1 MRSAP
6 MPMFDTDP
14 APLAGLLVVDLS
26 QFLAG
31 PYASLRLMDLGARV
45 IKVERPGA
53 GDLTRSLYLT
63 DTEIGGDST
72 LFHAINRGKESLAL
86 DLKDADDRDAL
97 IRLIARADVVIQN
110 FRPGVIE
117 RLGLDWDRVRRI
129 NPRIVYARIKGF
141 ASGGPHE
148 KYLAFDMIAQAAG
161 GAGDQAGPEKAADQL
176 RLLKNQQGG
185 DRHQHADGQ
194 GQQENAVDETDGA
207 QVG

>member
-72 LFHAINRGKESLAL
+72 LFHAINRGK
-86 DLKDADDRDAL
+86 
-97 IRLIARADVVIQN
+97 
-110 FRPGVIE
+110 
-117 RLGLDWDRVRRI
+117 
-129 NPRIVYARIKGF
+129 
-141 ASGGPHE
+141 
-148 KYLAFDMIAQAAG
+148 
-161 GAGDQAGPEKAADQL
+161 
-176 RLLKNQQGG
+176 
-185 DRHQHADGQ
+185 
-194 GQQENAVDETDGA
+194 
-207 QVG
+207 